1 MAGYLAM
8 QILKGNLTY
17 AKVMTKFSKYKEA
30 IDIILLAEGRDDLI
44 TE

>member
-17 AKVMTKFSKYKEA
+17 AKVMSKFSNNIHTKH
-30 IDIILLAEGRDDLI
+30 DRPEG
-44 TE
+44 TWVY